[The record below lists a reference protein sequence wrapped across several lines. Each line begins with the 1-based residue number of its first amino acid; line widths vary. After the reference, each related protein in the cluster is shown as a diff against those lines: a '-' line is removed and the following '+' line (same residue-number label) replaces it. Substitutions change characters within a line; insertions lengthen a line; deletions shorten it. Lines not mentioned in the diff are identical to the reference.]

1 MAENILNI
9 TESQFLG
16 HIMHEVKGY
25 AEEYNITAIQALN
38 EVLSQQFYYSENK
51 DIKCTRLT
59 KRKYEEAFYSF
70 IMGESS
76 YFDFIPNE
84 YFNLIFSYC
93 GYRLNDFKI
102 EENFFK
108 QLVKEIREHREAEE
122 RLKADTAEAYRI
134 VGFQPIPENLEEI
147 HKLINR
153 YKLEEHNI
161 SFIMLNLYIYGFIQG
176 VRSERV
182 KHKSNTIKSA

>member
-38 EVLSQQFYYSENK
+38 EVLSQQFYYSETK
-51 DIKCTRLT
+51 DIKCTRLS
-59 KRKYEEAFYSF
+59 KREYNKAFYSF
-70 IMGESS
+70 IMGEST
-76 YFDFIPNE
+76 YIDFIPNE
-84 YFNLIFSYC
+84 YFNLIFSHC
-93 GYRLNDFKI
+93 GYRLNDFEI
-102 EENFFK
+102 EENLFK
-108 QLVKEIREHREAEE
+108 QLVKEIREHREAEK

-134 VGFQPIPENLEEI
+134 VGLQPIPENLEEI

-153 YKLEEHNI
+153 YELEECNI
-161 SFIMLNLYIYGFIQG
+161 SFIMLNLYSYGFIQG
-176 VRSERV
+176 VRSERA

>member
-1 MAENILNI
+1 MAKNILNI

-38 EVLSQQFYYSENK
+38 EVLSQQFYYSETK

-59 KRKYEEAFYSF
+59 KREYNEAFYSF
-70 IMGESS
+70 IMGEST
-76 YFDFIPNE
+76 YIDFIPNE
-84 YFNLIFSYC
+84 YFNLIFSRC
-93 GYRLNDFKI
+93 GYRLNDFEI
-102 EENFFK
+102 EENLFK
-108 QLVKEIREHREAEE
+108 QLVKEIREHSEAEK

-134 VGFQPIPENLEEI
+134 VGLQPIPENLEEI

-153 YKLEEHNI
+153 YELEECNI
-161 SFIMLNLYIYGFIQG
+161 SFIMLNLYSYGFIQG
-176 VRSERV
+176 VRSERA

>member
-25 AEEYNITAIQALN
+25 AEKYNITAIQALN
-38 EVLSQQFYYSENK
+38 EVLSQQFYYSEAK

-59 KRKYEEAFYSF
+59 KREYGEAFYSF

-93 GYRLNDFKI
+93 GYRLNDFEI
-102 EENFFK
+102 EENLFK

-134 VGFQPIPENLEEI
+134 VGLQPIPENLEEI

-161 SFIMLNLYIYGFIQG
+161 SFIVLNLYSYGFIQG
-176 VRSERV
+176 VRSERA
-182 KHKSNTIKSA
+182 KHKSNTNKSA